1 MSYNAGGFPYTSRRG
16 KAVHVSE
23 YRFTITGAVTQT
35 PLPID
40 DSSCL
45 NGFAAGAFTQALI
58 DAHLG
63 TSSEFTAAQFDAT
76 SMGADAQGI
85 VIDMGGQCAELLM
98 FEGICYSATGGA
110 TQSIVADIDSA
121 TLTDSS
127 LQTECAKGANG
138 NVAVKIDWGNTPDFD
153 GLTAGQVVIRIHWRS
168 K

>member
-1 MSYNAGGFPYTSRRG
+1 MGANPGVVLYSSKRG
-16 KAVHVSE
+16 KPVHISE
-23 YRFTITGAVTQT
+23 FRFTITGAVTQT

-40 DSSCL
+40 DASCL

-63 TSSEFTAAQFDAT
+63 TTNEFTAAQFDAT

-85 VIDMGGQCAELLM
+85 IIDMAGQAAELFM

-110 TQSIVADIDSA
+110 TQSIVADIDTA

-127 LQTECAKGANG
+127 LQTECALGANG
-138 NVAVKIDWGNTPDFD
+138 NIGIKIDWSNSPDFD
-153 GLTAGQVVIRIHWRS
+153 GLTAGQVLIRVHWRA